1 MRDRGSVD
9 PDLHADQIALFR
21 AAMDQAR
28 AMGREVSLGAAEFY
42 EVLTTNGVPIEA
54 ATVMTVEWIAQLM
67 QPTPILLE
75 TDEDEEE

>member
-1 MRDRGSVD
+1 MNPSCLLD

-28 AMGREVSLGAAEFY
+28 AMGREVALGAAEFY
-42 EVLTTNGVPIEA
+42 GVLTANGVPFEA
-54 ATVMTVEWIAQLM
+54 ATPMTIEWIAQLM

-75 TDEDEEE
+75 TDEDDED